1 MMIGG
6 VATRVMRSA
15 VRRAMRGMMT
25 KIMRRVMKRVMI
37 LDRMMKISS
46 FKVLVVKNESVL
58 KGGGSARMLTKMTGK
73 TTPHPWRGIL
83 RQYYTKMMSNVSTD
97 YRDTI
102 SYAFKAN

>member
-1 MMIGG
+1 MRIGG

-25 KIMRRVMKRVMI
+25 KIMRRVMKRFMI
-37 LDRMMKISS
+37 LDGMMKISS
-46 FKVLVVKNESVL
+46 LKVLVVMNESVL
-58 KGGGSARMLTKMTGK
+58 KGAQGQMTGK
-73 TTPHPWRGIL
+73 TTPHLWRGIL